1 MSCTAA
7 GLTALSKVGFPNGTT
22 TQFYPARRHRT
33 RCQVRGADQCHAAA
47 GRRLQNRKRF
57 KTVEAAREWHAKTSA
72 ELATG
77 THTAPSNVTVKQAVD
92 AWLTA
97 KAIRVKPTTRDAY
110 SAALAPVVDRYGQVK
125 VQAITKHDVEAL
137 VSERRGGTTDRGVW
151 KRTSITPCWLDGGS
165 CGRTC
170 MRRAF
175 SLATSLHWSNHS
187 GSRAVCQR

>member
-1 MSCTAA
+1 MARLPSFIRRVATAH
-7 GLTALSKVGFPNGTT
+7 GVR
-22 TQFYPARRHRT
+22 YEARINAT
-33 RCQVRGADQCHAAA
+33 LPD

-57 KTVEAAREWHAKTSA
+57 KTVEAAKQWHAKASA
-72 ELATG
+72 ELAAG
-77 THTAPSNVTVKQAVD
+77 THTAPSDVTVKQAVD

-110 SAALAPVVDRYGQVK
+110 SAALAPVVDRYGHVK

-137 VSERRGGTTDRGVW
+137 ITELREGPQTEACGSARASTQCWPGGGT
-151 KRTSITPCWLDGGS
+151 

-175 SLATSLHWSNHS
+175 SLATL
-187 GSRAVCQR
+187 